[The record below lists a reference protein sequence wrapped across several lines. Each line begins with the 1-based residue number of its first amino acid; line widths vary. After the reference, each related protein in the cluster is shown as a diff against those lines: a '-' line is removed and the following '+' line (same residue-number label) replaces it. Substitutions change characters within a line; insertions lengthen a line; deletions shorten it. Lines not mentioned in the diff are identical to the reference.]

1 MRHQNSFEVRIFDT
15 VVGKLAVF
23 KSVNELGIAKHVLG
37 PIKSRAGTIIPKLVY
52 AGIAS
57 LARLLLLN

>member
-1 MRHQNSFEVRIFDT
+1 M
-15 VVGKLAVF
+15 VGKLAVF
-23 KSVNELGIAKHVLG
+23 KSVNELGIAKQVLG